1 MKNSI
6 WFVSALLFALAATRS
21 GAALSVSTNF
31 EGASARVLAID
42 NATQTVRVSPAG
54 DPARGWPCWW
64 YLRVDGIDATKPL
77 TLEVAASRA
86 TLPASGRKPARAL
99 APAWALPGQAAVST
113 NGIVWARTANC
124 ERRGGTAIYRMP
136 AGATTLWLAWGPPFT
151 PSDATEFVQRVAE
164 RHSFATAVT
173 LARSREGRAV
183 PALQIAEGTK
193 PAAQRRG
200 ICILAR
206 QHAWEAGGSWVGIGF
221 AEWLASEDE
230 HARWL
235 RQNTEVFFVPIMDV
249 DHVASGDGGKECL
262 PQDANFDWTDTPH
275 WPEVAAIQKRILTW
289 VKEQRMDL
297 LVDLHNPGAGQREVD
312 LWITPTNVLTGLQA
326 QNQGRFFAAMRR
338 EVREPMTVNAQPHWD
353 GPGNDPDGLTRWHKL
368 SCPWTYDHGN
378 PHTVAITMETPWNI
392 PAGTSDGY
400 RAVGRRLGLAIESY
414 LREQKR

>member
-1 MKNSI
+1 MRNSI
-6 WFVSALLFALAATRS
+6 WFISAWLFNVASTPL

-31 EGASARVLAID
+31 ESGSARVLAID
-42 NATQTVRVSPAG
+42 AATQTVRVSPAG
-54 DPARGWPCWW
+54 DPKRGWPCWW
-64 YLRVDGIDATKPL
+64 YLRVDGIDATKSL
-77 TLEVAASRA
+77 TLEVVASRA
-86 TLPASGRKPARAL
+86 TLPASGQKPARTL
-99 APAWALPGQAAVST
+99 DPAWAFPKQAAVST
-113 NGIVWARTANC
+113 NGIVWTRTPDF
-124 ERRGGTAIYRMP
+124 ERRGGVATYRVP
-136 AGATTLWLAWGPPFT
+136 GGATTLWLAWGPPFT
-151 PSDATEFVQRVAE
+151 PTDAATFVQRVAAG
-164 RHSFATAVT
+164 HSFATALT
-173 LARSREGRAV
+173 LTRSREGREV
-183 PALQIAEGTK
+183 PALQIAEGSK
-193 PAAQRRG
+193 PAAQRPG

-206 QHAWEAGGSWVGIGF
+206 QHAWEAGGTWVGIGF
-221 AEWLASEDE
+221 AEWLVSGDE

-235 RQNTEVFFVPIMDV
+235 RQNAEVFFVPIMDV

-262 PQDANFDWTDTPH
+262 PQDANRDWSDTPY
-275 WPEVAAIQKRILTW
+275 WPEVAAIQKRILAQ

-312 LWITPTNVLTGLQA
+312 LWITPTNFLTGLQA

-353 GPGNDPDGLTRWHKL
+353 PPGNDPDGPTRWHKL

-378 PHTVAITMETPWNI
+378 PHTVAITMETPWNV